1 MKTFKTRFFN
11 NTYIFFIH
19 HPQHISS
26 PSSFLTIS
34 PSVFPAVTDISP
46 ALSEECQTPA
56 VCTSTCRSSSLC
68 LLKLEALLKKQTV
81 DFSWL
86 MPSYSKGSG
95 ERRVDVAPV
104 GHELDLLCPLS
115 TPPPPTAPPPPP
127 PLPTS
132 KTHKAVIPHRS
143 AAVWCQSST
152 FDDWSG
158 RSNGVVR
165 TNMNI
170 MT

>member
-26 PSSFLTIS
+26 PSSFLKIS
-34 PSVFPAVTDISP
+34 PSVFPAATDISP

-56 VCTSTCRSSSLC
+56 VCISTCRSSSSC
-68 LLKLEALLKKQTV
+68 LLQLEALLKKQTV

-86 MPSYSKGSG
+86 MASDSKGSG

-104 GHELDLLCPLS
+104 GRELDLLCPLS
-115 TPPPPTAPPPPP
+115 TPPPPTPPAAAPPP
-127 PLPTS
+127 TS
-132 KTHKAVIPHRS
+132 NTHKAVIPLLIPQH
-143 AAVWCQSST
+143 C
-152 FDDWSG
+152 
-158 RSNGVVR
+158 GVSPRPLTPGVAGQVGLCAL
-165 TNMNI
+165 T
-170 MT
+170 